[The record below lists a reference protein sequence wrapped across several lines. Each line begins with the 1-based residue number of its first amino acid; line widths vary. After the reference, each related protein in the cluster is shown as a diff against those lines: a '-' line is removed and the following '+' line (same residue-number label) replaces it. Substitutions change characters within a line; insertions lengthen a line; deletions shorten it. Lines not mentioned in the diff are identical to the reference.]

1 MKIYLTTFYSSD
13 LKRSAERFQLQAQKM
28 QIYDKIFLFSE
39 KDLDKDFNQYV
50 SSLLKLGKKKG
61 YGYWVWQTFFHKKVL
76 SQMNDGDIYHWCDVG
91 CHFNLKG
98 KSRLKEYI
106 KILEKEPTGFLG
118 FQYKDLKSENI
129 KKKFIFPNYLENQY
143 TKSDLIKYFKLENND
158 PIIKSPQ
165 VWGGSFFIRKC
176 KKSIQMM
183 EEHYEITRNRF
194 DLIDDDE
201 NKFSEK
207 NSPEFIQHR
216 HSQSVLSI
224 IVKKAGSTLLS
235 AYESEW
241 AIDKNGNRT
250 YEHLENFPI
259 IAKKKKKKN
268 LFNRFLDR
276 QIKNIK
282 RKIFNFKELFKKN

>member
-118 FQYKDLKSENI
+118 FQYKDLKNENI
-129 KKKFIFPNYLENQY
+129 KK
-143 TKSDLIKYFKLENND
+143 
-158 PIIKSPQ
+158 
-165 VWGGSFFIRKC
+165 
-176 KKSIQMM
+176 
-183 EEHYEITRNRF
+183 
-194 DLIDDDE
+194 
-201 NKFSEK
+201 
-207 NSPEFIQHR
+207 
-216 HSQSVLSI
+216 
-224 IVKKAGSTLLS
+224 
-235 AYESEW
+235 
-241 AIDKNGNRT
+241 
-250 YEHLENFPI
+250 
-259 IAKKKKKKN
+259 N
-268 LFNRFLDR
+268 LFF
-276 QIKNIK
+276 QIIWKINIQNQ
-282 RKIFNFKELFKKN
+282 I